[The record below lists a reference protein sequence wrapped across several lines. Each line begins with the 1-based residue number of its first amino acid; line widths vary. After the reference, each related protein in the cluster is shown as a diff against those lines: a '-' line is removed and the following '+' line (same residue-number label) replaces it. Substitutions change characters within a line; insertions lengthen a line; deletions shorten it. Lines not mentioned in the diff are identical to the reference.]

1 MISGENPRPAGSLP
15 PGREGGAT
23 RFFISLLIVFAASA
37 VVFLRHGDNT
47 RSIGYSLICAAL
59 TAASESD
66 LRTKRAGNV
75 FPLII
80 LAAGAAGAGMLRELL
95 PMLASGLLFFIPL
108 YLVWRIKKGRSLGG
122 ADVKI
127 ISSLAF
133 AVGARRALASL
144 AVASISCLCV
154 FAIRR
159 FAGKH
164 AEEKTLPLVPFIA
177 AGTFISMLL

>member
-1 MISGENPRPAGSLP
+1 MISEENRRPGGENP
-15 PGREGGAT
+15 PGREGGT
-23 RFFISLLIVFAASA
+23 KRFFISFLIVFAASA

-47 RSIGYSLICAAL
+47 LSIGYSLICALL

-75 FPLII
+75 FPLTI
-80 LAAGAAGAGMLRELL
+80 LATGAAGSGTLRELL

-108 YLVWRIKKGRSLGG
+108 FLVWRLKKGRALGG

-133 AVGARRALASL
+133 AVGARRALAAL
-144 AVASISCLCV
+144 AVAAVSCLCV

-159 FAGKH
+159 FAKNR